1 MDRKLRLGIVGL
13 DHWYAGLA
21 VAEDA
26 ARNES
31 IELVAIAHRDEG
43 RGRQT
48 AERFGAGSFT
58 TDYMAV
64 ATRDDL
70 DIVATACY
78 CSENPALAAAAARAG
93 SHLLSV
99 KPIAMT
105 AADAE
110 QIRTAVRAA
119 GVRFMSFESNYRV
132 TPTFRL
138 IKEWVDAGRIGRVL
152 SAYTVLRSGLPTQEW
167 PGVQAR
173 TWWLDASKTPGGGW
187 IDHSIYHVD
196 FLRWLLGDEVARVGG
211 EVANLK
217 HRDIAPLEDYGLA
230 QLAFRGG
237 ARATVEVTWT
247 GVSGA
252 GLNRIDL
259 VGTEGQIVWDPTVSG
274 KLALSGKSDP
284 GGWLLTALP
293 GRPASAL
300 GHLAEAL
307 AQDRPTEGTIDD
319 ACANLSVCE
328 AFYRAA
334 RDGRA
339 VAL

>member
-167 PGVQAR
+167 PGVPAR

-196 FLRWLLGDEVARVGG
+196 FLRWLLGDEVARVGADAVEHLADHVAG
-211 EVANLK
+211 RVVPDDGDHVGHGADGGDVLRDVRRAAERELPLAHPHHRHGRLGRDPLDVAAEVNVQHRIAD
-217 HRDIAPLEDYGLA
+217 HRDAAARRGAE
-230 QLAFRGG
+230 QLRQA
-237 ARATVEVTWT
+237 
-247 GVSGA
+247 GA
-252 GLNRIDL
+252 G
-259 VGTEGQIVWDPTVSG
+259 E
-274 KLALSGKSDP
+274 
-284 GGWLLTALP
+284 
-293 GRPASAL
+293 
-300 GHLAEAL
+300 
-307 AQDRPTEGTIDD
+307 
-319 ACANLSVCE
+319 
-328 AFYRAA
+328 
-334 RDGRA
+334 
-339 VAL
+339 